1 MACGDIKV
9 VLYSTQYF
17 NVLFFCVPV
26 VAVVT
31 IYSTLGGPAIA
42 HGLNETQV
50 THIITSKELLETR
63 LKVRRHTNTKKD
75 TAFSAKAFTL

>member
-1 MACGDIKV
+1 MS
-9 VLYSTQYF
+9 LW
-17 NVLFFCVPV
+17 

-50 THIITSKELLETR
+50 THIITSRELLETR
-63 LKVRRHTNTKKD
+63 LKVRIHRVNSLCKSFFTGNLFFIIKYKKLLD
-75 TAFSAKAFTL
+75 KAV